1 MICCLLL
8 IALLLN
14 YFYRKNLL
22 LFTPQQQ
29 QQLFSHLPGPY
40 KVFRCLDGATLGLEH
55 YNAAAAENSKG
66 QNQEGAAKVEELVV
80 VRAAVTTAMAAAPVH
95 SFHHLDQDD

>member
-8 IALLLN
+8 IALN
-14 YFYRKNLL
+14 YFLCENLLL

-55 YNAAAAENSKG
+55 YNAVVAENSKG